1 MILKRL
7 LYICIALISTL
18 SFAQTEIAIQAD
30 TNLAWIGDVINISLK
45 VETNEKIIWPE
56 LEEAI
61 APLELQKVNSI
72 DSSFVRGKEV
82 YSQNFTV
89 QQFDTGRFVL
99 PNLPFITTSGDTFY
113 SDSLTFA
120 FIAVP
125 LDTTNAVFDIKTPV
139 AVPFNFE
146 EAKPYIYGFIGLIA
160 LIILLYYLIQKINK
174 RDKTIEE
181 VIELIPCE
189 IEAMD
194 ALKNLEADGLCDK
207 GLVKEH
213 YVRLTEILRNYFDRQ
228 YTIDTL
234 ESTTDET
241 IDLLKASKVDKG
253 IIEKVS
259 TLLVEADLVKFAK
272 SNPDHRINASFMTH
286 SYDIVN
292 DCHQMKKE
300 EEDA

>member
-7 LYICIALISTL
+7 LYICIALISSM
-18 SFAQTEIAIQAD
+18 SFAQTEISIQAD
-30 TNLAWIGDVINISLK
+30 TNLAWIGDVINITLK
-45 VETNEKIIWPE
+45 VETDEQIIWPE
-56 LEEAI
+56 LEEGI

-82 YSQNFTV
+82 YTQSFAV
-89 QQFDTGRFVL
+89 QQFDTGLFVL
-99 PNLPFITTSGDTFY
+99 SCLPFITTNGDTFY
-113 SDSLTFA
+113 SDSLAFA
-120 FIAVP
+120 FLAVP
-125 LDTTNAVFDIKTPV
+125 LDTTNAVFDIKVPV

-160 LIILLYYLIQKINK
+160 LIVLLYYLIQKINK

-194 ALKNLEADGLCDK
+194 SLKNLESDGLCEK

-213 YVRLTEILRNYFDRQ
+213 YVRLTEILRNYFDRE
-228 YTIDTL
+228 YAIDTL

-241 IDLLKASKVDKG
+241 LDLLKESKVDKV
-253 IIEKVS
+253 IIEQIS
-259 TLLVEADLVKFAK
+259 TLLIEADLVKFAK
-272 SNPDHRINASFMTH
+272 SNPDNRTNTSFMNH

-300 EEDA
+300 EEDV

>member
-7 LYICIALISTL
+7 LYICIALISSL
-18 SFAQTEIAIQAD
+18 SYAQTEISIQAD

-45 VETNEKIIWPE
+45 VETNEQIIWPE
-56 LEEAI
+56 LVEAI
-61 APLELQKVNSI
+61 APLELQKINLI
-72 DSSFVRGKEV
+72 DSSFVRGKEI

-89 QQFDTGRFVL
+89 QQFDTGVFVL
-99 PNLPFITTSGDTFY
+99 PSLPFIATNGDTFY
-113 SDSLTFA
+113 SDSLAFA
-120 FIAVP
+120 FLAVP
-125 LDTTNAVFDIKTPV
+125 LDTTNAVFDIKSPV

-146 EAKPYIYGFIGLIA
+146 EAKPFIYGFIGLIA

-194 ALKNLEADGLCDK
+194 ALTNLEADGLCEK

-213 YVRLTEILRNYFDRQ
+213 YVRLTEILRNYFDRE
-228 YTIDTL
+228 YSIDTL

-241 IDLLKASKVDKG
+241 IDLLKASKVDKE
-253 IIEKVS
+253 IIEQVS

-272 SNPDHRINASFMTH
+272 SNPDNRINSNFMSK
-286 SYDIVN
+286 SYSIVE
-292 DCHQMKKE
+292 DCHQLKKE
-300 EEDA
+300 DEDV

>member
-7 LYICIALISTL
+7 LYICIALISYM
-18 SFAQTEIAIQAD
+18 SFAQTEISIQAD
-30 TNLAWIGDVINISLK
+30 TNLAWIGDVININLK
-45 VETNEKIIWPE
+45 VKTNEQIIWPE
-56 LEEAI
+56 LQEAI

-72 DSSFVRGKEV
+72 DSSFVRGTEI
-82 YSQNFTV
+82 YAQSFAV

-99 PNLPFITTSGDTFY
+99 PSLPFITTSGDTFY

-120 FIAVP
+120 FLAVP
-125 LDTTNAVFDIKTPV
+125 LDTTNAVFDIKAPV

-160 LIILLYYLIQKINK
+160 LIALLYYLIQKINN

-189 IEAMD
+189 IEAID
-194 ALKNLEADGLCDK
+194 ALKNLEADGLCEK

-213 YVRLTEILRNYFDRQ
+213 YVRLTEILRNYFDRE

-241 IDLLKASKVDKG
+241 IDLLKASKVDKVL
-253 IIEKVS
+253 IEQVS

-272 SNPDHRINASFMTH
+272 SNPDHRINASFMTK
-286 SYDIVN
+286 SYDIVT

-300 EEDA
+300 EEDV